1 MRETYKV
8 LIKSSAEKQLKKL
21 PTNIKL
27 KIDKLIRS
35 LAENPR
41 PNNVKKL
48 AGYDNAYRVRHADYR
63 IVYSIEDDKLIVEV
77 VRVAHRK
84 KVYKGL

>member
-8 LIKSSAEKQLKKL
+8 LIKSSTEKQLKKL

-48 AGYDNAYRVRHADYR
+48 AG
-63 IVYSIEDDKLIVEV
+63 
-77 VRVAHRK
+77 
-84 KVYKGL
+84 

>member
-1 MRETYKV
+1 MSDIYTV

-48 AGYDNAYRVRHADYR
+48 AGY
-63 IVYSIEDDKLIVEV
+63 
-77 VRVAHRK
+77 
-84 KVYKGL
+84 G